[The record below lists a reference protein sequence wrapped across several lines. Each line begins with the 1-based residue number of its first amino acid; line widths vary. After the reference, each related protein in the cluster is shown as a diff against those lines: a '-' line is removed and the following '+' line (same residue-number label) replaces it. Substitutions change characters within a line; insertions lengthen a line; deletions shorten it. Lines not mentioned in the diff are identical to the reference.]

1 MTCQNQNKKTTH
13 AHGIRVLRSVVP
25 ESANAE
31 TSATAQ
37 ATIFAKSTTSP
48 SKLRVCVSEEKV
60 ALDAADALRKKTL
73 RNPLLMQ
80 LSALANALDDEVAQI
95 LKL

>member
-1 MTCQNQNKKTTH
+1 MNSQNPNKKTTP
-13 AHGIRVLRSVVP
+13 AHGIRMLRVEATEGSKAGT
-25 ESANAE
+25 S
-31 TSATAQ
+31 TSAVVA
-37 ATIFAKSTTSP
+37 ATTP
-48 SKLRVCVSEEKV
+48 SKLRVCVSEEKA
-60 ALDAADALRKKTL
+60 ALDAAAAVRKKTL

>member
-1 MTCQNQNKKTTH
+1 MNSQNPNKKTTP
-13 AHGIRVLRSVVP
+13 AHGIRMLR
-25 ESANAE
+25 
-31 TSATAQ
+31 AQ
-37 ATIFAKSTTSP
+37 ATEGSNAGTSTSAPTATTP
-48 SKLRVCVSEEKV
+48 SKLRVCVSEEKA
-60 ALDAADALRKKTL
+60 ALDAAAAVRKKTM